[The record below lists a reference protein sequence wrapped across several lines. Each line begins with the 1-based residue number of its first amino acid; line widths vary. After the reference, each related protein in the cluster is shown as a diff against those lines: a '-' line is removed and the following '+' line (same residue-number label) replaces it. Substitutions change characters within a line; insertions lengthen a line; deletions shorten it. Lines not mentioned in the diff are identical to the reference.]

1 MGLDYSLEGFPWKE
15 EIRVI
20 NQRGQGMSRVCFAWF
35 SFVFLLFSFWS
46 SVALQC
52 YASAVQQSE
61 SATRIHISPLCHH
74 RASCRVPML
83 HSRFSLIIYFIHSSV
98 TILIPIS

>member
-61 SATRIHISPLCHH
+61 SATRIHISPPFWISFPFRPQH
-74 RASCRVPML
+74 RAQSKVPPAIQWVL
-83 HSRFSLIIYFIHSSV
+83 TSYLFY
-98 TILIPIS
+98 T